1 MVGNSIEQDIINY
14 INAES
19 DTAEIN
25 AEFKIYGD
33 EILYEVGYH
42 ICLLRNDGK
51 VVIEHE
57 YLNCAINYNGKRT
70 NKNVFMDYNKDE
82 STTVFKPNKRFEEL
96 VGNNIETK
104 LDMIVAKKMAEKSN
118 CSYIFGESSR
128 EIFCKQIESDFTKY
142 SIIINKLFE
151 FALKELFVI
160 RNTHSGMITANFLL
174 PMAFRVEN
182 EEMGVKGDF
191 AMPLMEPVIL
201 DNEEKKL
208 LYSIVEQIN
217 TVYTL

>member
-1 MVGNSIEQDIINY
+1 MENFVVRLASLTLKNIKNVKSGTIFMPKTKENAKVLRGSEILGIYGQNGSGKTAVVDALYFLQQIMVGNSIEQDIINY

-104 LDMIVAKKMAEKSN
+104 LDMIVAKKN
-118 CSYIFGESSR
+118 GR
-128 EIFCKQIESDFTKY
+128 
-142 SIIINKLFE
+142 
-151 FALKELFVI
+151 
-160 RNTHSGMITANFLL
+160 
-174 PMAFRVEN
+174 
-182 EEMGVKGDF
+182 
-191 AMPLMEPVIL
+191 
-201 DNEEKKL
+201 KK
-208 LYSIVEQIN
+208 
-217 TVYTL
+217 